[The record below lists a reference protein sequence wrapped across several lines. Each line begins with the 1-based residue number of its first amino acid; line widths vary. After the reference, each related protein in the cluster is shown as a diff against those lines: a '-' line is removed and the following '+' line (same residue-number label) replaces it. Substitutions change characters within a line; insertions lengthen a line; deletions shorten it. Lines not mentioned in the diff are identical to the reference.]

1 MRLVSDQNNK
11 KHPTDNQNDFR
22 WKVLLVDD
30 DPDIIAVTKL
40 SLRSFQYEGYKL
52 DIMAANNASQARY
65 LVEQN
70 PDLAVMIIDVV
81 METDTA
87 GLDLVEY
94 IRNELNNRMS
104 RIIISTGQPGL
115 APERYVID
123 NYDIDN
129 YLPKTN
135 LTSQNLYSQLRLA
148 LKGYQDLY
156 RLETYSKGL
165 KRVLYQTPKLY
176 HEGRQSESKFFHSL
190 LKQLKIF
197 CEMNSHSRFL
207 SLGLLIASIDD
218 KRVKIQ
224 CAEGDFAYFQIDKD
238 DPLDLFKAHEI
249 MRLGDQKTTEHKA
262 HKNFLPMVIKE
273 DVVALVYLESEPG
286 LSKSDL
292 AIMEVFLSQGA
303 SVLEN
308 IRLYKQLD
316 DDYQK
321 AINTMADIAEFKDTD
336 TVEHINRMSHYTE
349 IIALE
354 MGLSKTTAHAWGQ
367 ASRLHDVGKM
377 GIPDNIL
384 QKPGKLSDK
393 EFDIMRT
400 HTVIGASILGKISRM
415 EVARDIALNHHE
427 HWDGSGYPKGKLG
440 EESPLSSRIVA
451 LVDVFDALI
460 NKRCYKDPWPVE
472 EAVEYLKLNK
482 GKHFDPTVTEAFM
495 RLYKRGAITQI
506 IEGHGIH

>member
-11 KHPTDNQNDFR
+11 EQPTDNQNGFR

-30 DPDIIAVTKL
+30 DPDILAVTRL
-40 SLRSFQYEGYKL
+40 SLSNFQYEGFNL
-52 DIMAANNASQARY
+52 DIMSAHNASKARY

-81 METDTA
+81 METDTT

-94 IRNELNNRMS
+94 IRNELDNRS
-104 RIIISTGQPGL
+104 ARIIISTGQPGL

-148 LKGYQDLY
+148 LKGYHDVY

-176 HEGRQSESKFFHSL
+176 RVGRQSESKFFHSL

-292 AIMEVFLSQGA
+292 AIMEVFLYQGA

-321 AINTMADIAEFKDTD
+321 AINTMADIAEFKDRD
-336 TVEHINRMSHYTE
+336 TAEHINRMSHYTE

-384 QKPGKLSDK
+384 QKPDKLSDK

-440 EESPLSSRIVA
+440 EESPLPSRIVA
-451 LVDVFDALI
+451 LADVFDALI

-506 IEGHGIH
+506 IEGNGIH